1 VPKGPGRVR
10 AGIQGALPLH
20 PHDFRILMA
29 LAEGPSYGTEI
40 VRGIEA
46 AEAGAK
52 LYPANL
58 FRRIRD
64 LLERGLLEECEA
76 PAGADPRRS
85 YVRLTRQGRR
95 VAQEEASR
103 LRDLVREAAALDL
116 LPGG

>member
-1 VPKGPGRVR
+1 VPIAPEGKP
-10 AGIQGALPLH
+10 ANPADALPLH

-29 LAEGPSYGTEI
+29 LTGGPSYGTEI

-46 AEAGAK
+46 AEGREK

-64 LLERGLLEECEA
+64 LLQRGLLEESPA
-76 PAGADPRRS
+76 PEGADPRRT
-85 YVRLTRQGRR
+85 YVRLTRRGRL
-95 VAQEEASR
+95 VARAEARR
-103 LRDLVREAAALDL
+103 LHDLVREAAALDL

>member
-1 VPKGPGRVR
+1 MAKASDRAGPG
-10 AGIQGALPLH
+10 AEELLPLH

-46 AEAGAK
+46 AEGGAK

-58 FRRIRD
+58 FRRVRD
-64 LLERGLLEECEA
+64 LLQRGLLEECRA
-76 PAGADPRRS
+76 PADADPRRT
-85 YVRLTRQGRR
+85 YVRLTGRGRQ
-95 VAQEEASR
+95 VAQAEASR

>member
-1 VPKGPGRVR
+1 VPR
-10 AGIQGALPLH
+10 APEPATSEPSDALPLH

-29 LAEGPSYGTEI
+29 LVGGPSYGTEI

-46 AEAGAK
+46 VERSEK

-64 LLERGLLEECEA
+64 LLQRGLLEESPA
-76 PAGADPRRS
+76 PEGADPRRT
-85 YVRLTRQGRR
+85 YVRLTRRGAQVARAEARR
-95 VAQEEASR
+95 LQE
-103 LRDLVREAAALDL
+103 LVREAAARDL

>member
-1 VPKGPGRVR
+1 MRRTSGESGSG
-10 AGIQGALPLH
+10 AGALLPLH

-46 AEAGAK
+46 AEKGAK

-64 LLERGLLEECEA
+64 LLQRGLVEECDTPE
-76 PAGADPRRS
+76 GADPRRT
-85 YVRLTRQGRR
+85 YVRLTRQGRGIAR
-95 VAQEEASR
+95 AEAAR
-103 LRDLVREAAALDL
+103 LRELVREAAALDL

>member
-1 VPKGPGRVR
+1 VAR
-10 AGIQGALPLH
+10 ARGQPRGGADAAPLH

-64 LLERGLLEECEA
+64 LLERRLIEECDA
-76 PAGADPRRS
+76 PDGADTRRT
-85 YVRLTRQGRR
+85 YLRLTREGRQ
-95 VAQEEASR
+95 VAQAEAAR
-103 LRDLVREAAALDL
+103 LRDLVREAAALKL
-116 LPGG
+116 IPGG

>member
-1 VPKGPGRVR
+1 MATARDGGPAANDR
-10 AGIQGALPLH
+10 IPLH

-29 LAEGPSYGTEI
+29 LVAGPSYGTEI

-46 AEAGAK
+46 AEAGTK

-64 LLERGLLEECEA
+64 LLQRGLLEECPA
-76 PAGADPRRS
+76 PSGADPRRS
-85 YVRLTRQGRR
+85 YVRLTRAGRQT
-95 VAQEEASR
+95 AQAEAAR
-103 LRDLVREAAALDL
+103 LRDLVRAAAALDL

>member
-1 VPKGPGRVR
+1 M
-10 AGIQGALPLH
+10 IPLH

-29 LAEGPSYGTEI
+29 LTDRPSYGTEI

-46 AEAGAK
+46 VEGGAK

-64 LLERGLLEECEA
+64 LLHRGLLEECRA
-76 PAGADPRRS
+76 PEGADPRRT
-85 YVRLTRQGRR
+85 YVRLTKTGRE
-95 VAQEEASR
+95 VARAEARR